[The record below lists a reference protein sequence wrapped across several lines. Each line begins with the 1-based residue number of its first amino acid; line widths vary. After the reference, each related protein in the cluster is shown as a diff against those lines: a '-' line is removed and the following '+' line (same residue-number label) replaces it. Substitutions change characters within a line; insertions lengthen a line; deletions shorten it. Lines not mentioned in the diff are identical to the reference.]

1 MWLCAVR
8 REIMTFF
15 DLLTAVLLLQPS
27 MSLDFTAVQGHGFV
41 FKLFYTM
48 NPQSCFLF
56 SYFLASVVG
65 RRSMAWLSL
74 LSSGA
79 LLLGKELL
87 WWYILHCSIF
97 ISMSPS
103 ILSPCTKKKKKMAK
117 MISVTCFLMKS
128 CESLLNCSVVM
139 LIKF

>member
-1 MWLCAVR
+1 
-8 REIMTFF
+8 MTFF
-15 DLLTAVLLLQPS
+15 DLLTTVLLLQPS
-27 MSLDFTAVQGHGFV
+27 MSLDFTAVRGHGFV

-56 SYFLASVVG
+56 NYFLASVVG

-79 LLLGKELL
+79 LLLAKELL

-97 ISMSPS
+97 ISMSSS
-103 ILSPCTKKKKKMAK
+103 ILSPCTKKKKNKGK
-117 MISVTCFLMKS
+117 NDFCY
-128 CESLLNCSVVM
+128 LLFDEK
-139 LIKF
+139 L